1 MNKKHLSFA
10 LVLIV
15 LIAVGAVFAQDGC
28 NYYVSSTGDSAK
40 VIARVISVSE
50 KTATI
55 NVKSYVGTESIE
67 VYKVVVGGETFTDW
81 EIAGNTTLAPRGTT
95 TIKVT
100 SAKPPRTAFGGSA
113 DPSVTV
119 YLKTCE

>member
-1 MNKKHLSFA
+1 MNKKHFSFA
-10 LVLIV
+10 LVLVV
-15 LIAVGAVFAQDGC
+15 LIATSAVFAQDGC

-40 VIARVISVSE
+40 VEAWITSVSE

-55 NVKSYVGTESIE
+55 NVKSFVGTESIE
-67 VYKVVVGGETFTDW
+67 VYKVVVGDETFTYRD
-81 EIAGNTTLAPRGTT
+81 IGGNTTLAPKGST

-100 SAKPPRTAFGGSA
+100 SKKSNGHAFGQRN
-113 DPSVTV
+113 PSVTV

>member
-1 MNKKHLSFA
+1 MNKKHFSFA
-10 LVLIV
+10 MVLVV
-15 LIAVGAVFAQDGC
+15 LIATGAVFAQDGC

-40 VIARVISVSE
+40 VEAWITSVSE

-55 NVKSYVGTESIE
+55 NVKSFVGTESIE
-67 VYKVVVGGETFTDW
+67 VYKVVVGDETFTYRD
-81 EIAGNTTLAPRGTT
+81 IGGNTTLAPKGST

-100 SAKPPRTAFGGSA
+100 SKKSNGYAFGQRN
-113 DPSVTV
+113 PSVTV